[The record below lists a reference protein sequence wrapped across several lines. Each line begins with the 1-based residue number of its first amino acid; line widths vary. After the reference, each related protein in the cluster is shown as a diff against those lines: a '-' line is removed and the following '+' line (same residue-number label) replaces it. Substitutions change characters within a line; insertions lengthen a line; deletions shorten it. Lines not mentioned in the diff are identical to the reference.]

1 MSLFQ
6 AESEGEGTKKEH
18 LGIVIVGHVDAGKS
32 TTTGHLL
39 FKLGGM
45 TERELEKLRQEAS
58 AQGKDSFSYAFFMD
72 KQKEERERGVTI
84 ACTTKEFFTKNY
96 HYTIIDAPGHRDF
109 VKNMI
114 SGASQADVAL
124 LMVPANKGGFE
135 TSIQKGDH
143 KTGAVAGQTRQ
154 HANLCKLIG
163 VEQIIVAVNKM
174 DDPSVNYSEERFNE
188 IRGEVEKM
196 IQKAGYKPKKV
207 PFIPMS
213 GFRGENLT
221 EVSENMPWYKGFEV
235 NINPKTKVKGHTL
248 VDALN
253 TVVQVPKRE
262 TDKALRVPV
271 SGMFKIPGIGDVI
284 TGRVEQ
290 GTLKPGMV
298 VRFIPSG
305 SSGKVFSIE
314 MHHKTVESA
323 SPGDNVGINVKA
335 IPKDKRPMGGDV
347 MVVEN
352 DPLEKGE
359 QPGEVEEFTAT
370 VAVQDHPGQLQA
382 ATADGKGGFTP
393 GVHIRTSKAPCQMYR
408 INWKMGKKTGGIKDE
423 NPKFVE
429 QGDQAEIV
437 FRPKM
442 PMFVQ
447 TFEECPGLGRI
458 AVMDS
463 NTLRMLG
470 KITSVTYKK

>member
-1 MSLFQ
+1 MSLF
-6 AESEGEGTKKEH
+6 EGEVEKERKEH

-45 TERELEKLRQEAS
+45 SERELDKLRQEAS
-58 AQGKDSFSYAFFMD
+58 AQNKDSFSFAFFMD

-143 KTGAVAGQTRQ
+143 KSGAVAGQTRQ

-163 VEQIIVAVNKM
+163 VEQLIVAVNKM

-188 IRGEVEKM
+188 IKGEVEKM

-207 PFIPMS
+207 AFIPMS

-221 EVSENMPWYKGFEV
+221 EKSDNMPWYKGFEV

-248 VDALN
+248 VDALTN
-253 TVVQVPKRE
+253 VVQVPKRNTE
-262 TDKALRVPV
+262 TALRMPV
-271 SGMFKIPGIGDVI
+271 SGIYKIKGVGDVI

-290 GTLKPGMV
+290 GTLKPGV
-298 VRFIPSG
+298 AVRFVPSG
-305 SSGKVFSIE
+305 STGKVFSIE
-314 MHHKTVESA
+314 MHHKTVDA
-323 SPGDNVGINVKA
+323 AYPGDNVGVNVKA
-335 IPKDKRPMGGDV
+335 IPKDKPPLTGDV

-359 QPGEVEEFTAT
+359 SPREVVEFTAT

-382 ATADGKGGFTP
+382 SKDGKGGFCP
-393 GVHIRTSKAPCQMYR
+393 GVHIRTSKAPCQMYK
-408 INWKMGKKTGGIKDE
+408 INWKMGKKTGNIKTED
-423 NPKFVE
+423 PTFIE

-442 PMFVQ
+442 PLYVESFDS
-447 TFEECPGLGRI
+447 CPGLGRI

-470 KITSVTYKK
+470 KILSVKYKEN